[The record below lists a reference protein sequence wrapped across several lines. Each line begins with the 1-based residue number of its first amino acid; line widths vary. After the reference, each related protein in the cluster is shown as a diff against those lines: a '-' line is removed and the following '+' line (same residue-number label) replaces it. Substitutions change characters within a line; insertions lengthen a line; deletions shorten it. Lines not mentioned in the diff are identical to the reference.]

1 MKLLLPVLFLFIST
15 LSFGQKVT
23 EELFS
28 KKLNEKRDITIILP
42 ESYDSS
48 KNKKYPLLLVLD
60 GDYLLDPFSGVFS
73 YATYWDDLPETII
86 IGVDQADRE
95 KDTETSEDTGIPQ
108 ENGDR
113 FYEFIELELMP
124 YLQQKYRLAPF
135 KVVAGHDWTA
145 GFLNFF
151 LYKNNPLFQGYIAIS
166 PELPANIETIL
177 PEKLAQLQKDTYYYY
192 LATAD
197 GDVDRIRKSAVQL
210 DGLIKPIDNKSLKYR
225 YDNFGNASH
234 YSLVP
239 MAIPQA
245 VYHIFGEYQPISSVE
260 YQTKIATLQSGY
272 VDYLK
277 AKYAQLDKN
286 LGLEVPVR
294 INDLKA
300 IEAAIM
306 KNGMFEELKEL
317 AKIAK
322 KNYPKTIIGEY
333 YEGLYYEKTGN
344 TQKAIKIYLNGYTFS
359 SIADYTKEFMV
370 EKAQALKTE

>member
-1 MKLLLPVLFLFIST
+1 MKALLPFFLLFVSSV
-15 LSFGQKVT
+15 SFAQKIT
-23 EELFS
+23 EEVFS
-28 KKLNEKRDITIILP
+28 KKLNEKRGLTIVLP
-42 ESYDSS
+42 ESYDES

-60 GDYLLDPFSGVFS
+60 GDYLLDPISGIFS

-86 IGVDQADRE
+86 VGLDQADRE
-95 KDTETSEDTGIPQ
+95 KDTETSEETGIPE
-108 ENGDR
+108 ENGDK

-124 YLQQKYRLAPF
+124 FLEKKYRLAPF

-151 LYKNNPLFQGYIAIS
+151 LYKNSPLFNGYIAIS

-177 PEKLAQLQKDTYYYY
+177 PEKLAALQKNTYYYY
-192 LATAD
+192 LASAE
-197 GDVDRIRKSAVQL
+197 GDVDRIKKSVKAL
-210 DGLIKPIDNKSLKYR
+210 DALIKPIDNKSLKYR
-225 YDNFGNASH
+225 YDDFGQASH
-234 YSLVP
+234 YSLV
-239 MAIPQA
+239 AFALPQGI
-245 VYHIFGEYQPISSVE
+245 YHIFGEYQPISSVE
-260 YQTKIATLQSGY
+260 YQTKIVTLPSGY

-277 AKYAQLDKN
+277 AKYGQLNKN

-294 INDLKA
+294 LNDYKA

-317 AKIAK
+317 SKMAK
-322 KNYPKTIIGEY
+322 KDYPKTIIGEY

-344 TQKAIKIYLNGYTFS
+344 TQKAIKTYLNGYTFS
-359 SIADYTKEFMV
+359 SIGDYTKEFIV

>member
-1 MKLLLPVLFLFIST
+1 
-15 LSFGQKVT
+15 
-23 EELFS
+23 
-28 KKLNEKRDITIILP
+28 
-42 ESYDSS
+42 
-48 KNKKYPLLLVLD
+48 
-60 GDYLLDPFSGVFS
+60 
-73 YATYWDDLPETII
+73 
-86 IGVDQADRE
+86 
-95 KDTETSEDTGIPQ
+95 
-108 ENGDR
+108 
-113 FYEFIELELMP
+113 
-124 YLQQKYRLAPF
+124 
-135 KVVAGHDWTA
+135 
-145 GFLNFF
+145 
-151 LYKNNPLFQGYIAIS
+151 PLFQGYIAIS